1 MRFLVRRVSGASG
14 GAGGATRFGGTTNAA
29 TAGADLARGFGGDGA
44 VAGSAP
50 SGSRANDFRSG
61 AIERVTPFHRT
72 RSSSLSRRL
81 LMSAGR
87 AWIRTGVQTLI
98 SAWTRI

>member
-1 MRFLVRRVSGASG
+1 MRFLVRRVSDANG
-14 GAGGATRFGGTTNAA
+14 GAGGATRFDGATGAA
-29 TAGADLARGFGGDGA
+29 IAGADLARGFGGDGA
-44 VAGSAP
+44 VAGAAP

-87 AWIRTGVQTLI
+87 AWVPTAVQALF
-98 SAWTRI
+98 SV

>member
-1 MRFLVRRVSGASG
+1 MRFLARRVNGASDG
-14 GAGGATRFGGTTNAA
+14 GGTRFGGATGTA
-29 TAGADLARGFGGDGA
+29 TAGAVLVRGFGGGGA
-44 VAGSAP
+44 VAGSAA
-50 SGSRANDFRSG
+50 SSSRADDFRSG

-87 AWIRTGVQTLI
+87 AWVRTGAQTLI
-98 SAWTRI
+98 SAWTQF